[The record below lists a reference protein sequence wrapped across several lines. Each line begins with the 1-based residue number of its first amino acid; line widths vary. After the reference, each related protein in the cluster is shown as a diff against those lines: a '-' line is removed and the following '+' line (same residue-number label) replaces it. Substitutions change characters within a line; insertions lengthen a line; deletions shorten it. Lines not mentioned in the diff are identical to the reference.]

1 MKMVLNMNVRRVVPS
16 GYCKGVITA
25 IKKVRQARLDYPDK
39 NIYVLGMIVHNSFV
53 VDAFTEMGVITLDD
67 PALTKM
73 QLLETVNDGVIVF
86 TAHGISNEIRTRAL
100 EKGLIVVDASCEYVL
115 YSQQLIS
122 KYISDGYDVIYIGKK
137 GHPEAEAACSISP
150 SVHLVADNKD
160 ISNLSINSNKIAVTT
175 QTTMS
180 VLDTSL
186 LINKLLEKYPDMIVN
201 DEICSATRM
210 RQEAVM
216 ALDDTDC
223 LVVVGDP
230 HSNNTAQL
238 ARIGR
243 RSGIKKVLAVEVP
256 QDLEN
261 IDLSCYE
268 NIAVTAGAS
277 TPRYLTDK
285 VIEYLETRD
294 SSCFEINMDMILSH

>member
-1 MKMVLNMNVRRVVPS
+1 MNMNVKRVVPS

-25 IKKVRQARLDYPDK
+25 IKKVRKARLDYPDK
-39 NIYVLGMIVHNSFV
+39 NIYVLGMIVHNRFV

-67 PALTKM
+67 PSLTKM

-122 KYISDGYDVIYIGKK
+122 KYVSDGYDVLYIGKK

-150 SVHLVADNKD
+150 AVHLITDSKD
-160 ISNLSINSNKIAVTT
+160 ISNLSIDNKKIAVTT

-186 LINKLLEKYPDMIVN
+186 LIKQILEKYPDTTVH

-216 ALDDTDC
+216 ALDNIDC
-223 LVVVGDP
+223 LIVVGDP

-238 ARIGR
+238 ARIGIK
-243 RSGIKKVLAVEVP
+243 SGIKKVLAVEVP

-261 IDLSCYE
+261 IDLSCFE

-277 TPRYLTDK
+277 TPRYLTDR
-285 VIEYLETRD
+285 VIQYLQTND
-294 SSCFEINMDMILSH
+294 SSCFEIATDMILSH

>member
-1 MKMVLNMNVRRVVPS
+1 MNVKRVIPS

-25 IKKVRQARLDYPDK
+25 IKKVRKARLDYPDK
-39 NIYVLGMIVHNSFV
+39 NIYVLGMIVHNRFV

-67 PALTKM
+67 PSLTKM

-100 EKGLIVVDASCEYVL
+100 EKGLIIVDASCEYVL
-115 YSQQLIS
+115 YSQRLIS
-122 KYISDGYDVIYIGKK
+122 QYVSDGYDVLYIGKK
-137 GHPEAEAACSISP
+137 GHPEAEAACSIS
-150 SVHLVADNKD
+150 SHVHLLTGNKD
-160 ISNLSINSNKIAVTT
+160 ISDLSIDNPKIAVTT

-180 VLDTSL
+180 VLDTAD
-186 LINKLLEKYPDMIVN
+186 LINKLLKKYPDMIVH
-201 DEICSATRM
+201 DEICNATRM
-210 RQEAVM
+210 RQQAVM
-216 ALDDTDC
+216 ALNDSDC

-243 RSGIKKVLAVEVP
+243 KSGIKKVLAVEVP

-261 IDLSCYE
+261 IDL
-268 NIAVTAGAS
+268 
-277 TPRYLTDK
+277 
-285 VIEYLETRD
+285 
-294 SSCFEINMDMILSH
+294 

>member
-1 MKMVLNMNVRRVVPS
+1 MNMNVKRVVPS

-39 NIYVLGMIVHNSFV
+39 NIYVLGMIVHNRFV
-53 VDAFTEMGVITLDD
+53 VDAFTEMGVVTLDD
-67 PALTKM
+67 PAMTKM

-100 EKGLIVVDASCEYVL
+100 EKGLIIVDASCEYVL

-122 KYISDGYDVIYIGKK
+122 KYVSDGYDVVYIGKK
-137 GHPEAEAACSISP
+137 GHPEADAACSISP
-150 SVHLVADNKD
+150 HVHLITGNKE
-160 ISNLSINSNKIAVTT
+160 ISDLSIDNPKIAVTT

-180 VLDTSL
+180 VLDTAD
-186 LINKLLEKYPDMIVN
+186 LINKLLKKHPDMIVH

-210 RQEAVM
+210 RQQAVM
-216 ALDDTDC
+216 ALNDADC

-243 RSGIKKVLAVEVP
+243 KSGIKKVLAVEVP

-261 IDLSCYE
+261 IDLSCFE

-277 TPRYLTDK
+277 TPRYLTDR
-285 VIEYLETRD
+285 VIQYLQTND
-294 SSCFEINMDMILSH
+294 SSCFEIDTDMILSH